1 MTFAETLAF
10 LAALIAP
17 EPDSR
22 HFAPLLDGGPVA
34 ATPITITPCRRP
46 LAPTEIERQTVIC
59 GTVTVPE
66 DHDAADGT
74 NSVELSFAILRSHST
89 YPAEDPVAYLHGGPG
104 MGNLHSGLAG
114 LARVFDKFRTNRDVV
129 IFDQRAAGISSSSV
143 ACQDALT
150 ANVVD
155 IALDRASL
163 AEQDEDAA
171 FAPTTLLTGCLA
183 ELAENGTDISRYNTR
198 QNALDVPVVMQALGY
213 ESWNLYG
220 ISYGTKLT
228 LEVLRTAP
236 EGTRSAVIDGVAP
249 PIVKLY
255 DTLALPFSEATQR
268 LVDDCAA
275 DAACAAAY
283 PDLGRVI
290 SEVIALASE
299 GKLTFDGETLPPA
312 TPLTFIAARNE
323 NPLKGSLTPYLPAMF
338 YELHREGE
346 RPTLELVV
354 GDWKM
359 APPLPTVETLQ
370 AQASAALTEPQMEAL
385 SQALKN
391 AQVSDMAGEA
401 FGLAVTE
408 LRAKLRRDRELGP
421 LPSLLDAELSAALP
435 DTIATP
441 EAAAAA
447 AKEYAAL
454 KIGDPTRERLM
465 AFIEKNFDGPH
476 LGRLLRIVEAMT
488 ESEISAVYSDLREAV
503 ERRTLDFQQSVDL
516 LLYACQEDIPYNN
529 LQGYDA
535 VTAALPFD
543 FSAMTDSAAAEIFA
557 SCSAF
562 KPVERTDFHAVVE
575 SDIPVLSIGS
585 GWDVQTAAS
594 WAESA
599 TEGLSNARSVFIAE
613 AGHGAILYQ
622 PCVGDM
628 TAAFFNDPGRDLDDG
643 CERASAVP
651 AFYIAPWVGK
661 EDKETGSP

>member
-1 MTFAETLAF
+1 MTFSETLAF

-34 ATPITITPCRRP
+34 ETPITITPCRRP

-114 LARVFDKFRTNRDVV
+114 LARIFDKFRTNRDVV

-163 AEQDEDAA
+163 AEQDEDAD

-338 YELHREGE
+338 Y
-346 RPTLELVV
+346 
-354 GDWKM
+354 
-359 APPLPTVETLQ
+359 
-370 AQASAALTEPQMEAL
+370 
-385 SQALKN
+385 
-391 AQVSDMAGEA
+391 
-401 FGLAVTE
+401 
-408 LRAKLRRDRELGP
+408 
-421 LPSLLDAELSAALP
+421 
-435 DTIATP
+435 
-441 EAAAAA
+441 
-447 AKEYAAL
+447 
-454 KIGDPTRERLM
+454 
-465 AFIEKNFDGPH
+465 
-476 LGRLLRIVEAMT
+476 
-488 ESEISAVYSDLREAV
+488 
-503 ERRTLDFQQSVDL
+503 
-516 LLYACQEDIPYNN
+516 
-529 LQGYDA
+529 
-535 VTAALPFD
+535 
-543 FSAMTDSAAAEIFA
+543 
-557 SCSAF
+557 
-562 KPVERTDFHAVVE
+562 
-575 SDIPVLSIGS
+575 
-585 GWDVQTAAS
+585 
-594 WAESA
+594 
-599 TEGLSNARSVFIAE
+599 
-613 AGHGAILYQ
+613 
-622 PCVGDM
+622 
-628 TAAFFNDPGRDLDDG
+628 
-643 CERASAVP
+643 
-651 AFYIAPWVGK
+651 
-661 EDKETGSP
+661 